1 MRRQSKGFGYYIRAF
16 GDSIPGKQTFGVFRF
31 LPIFFFIGA
40 GLEFTMIHWT
50 VGETNFC
57 KSFKFLFKLSAF
69 TFSFLDRTYK
79 RRRAQE
85 IVDAELRSAK
95 VES

>member
-1 MRRQSKGFGYYIRAF
+1 MRRQTKGFGYYIRAF

-50 VGETNFC
+50 VGEINFC
-57 KSFKFLFKLSAF
+57 KSFQVIFKLSIF
-69 TFSFLDRTYK
+69 TVPFL
-79 RRRAQE
+79 
-85 IVDAELRSAK
+85 
-95 VES
+95 